1 MSVEH
6 EFEWNENKAVGNF
19 RKRGVAFETATEI
32 FTDPFAIE
40 VVDLSTDYDEIRFQ
54 IIGRPGGRLVT
65 AIGAERG
72 RRIRIISARLATRRE
87 HDRYHRE
94 NSQD

>member
-1 MSVEH
+1 MNLNGTKTKPS
-6 EFEWNENKAVGNF
+6 GNF
-19 RKRGVAFETATEI
+19 RKHGVAFETATEI

-54 IIGRPGGRLVT
+54 IIGCAGGRLVT